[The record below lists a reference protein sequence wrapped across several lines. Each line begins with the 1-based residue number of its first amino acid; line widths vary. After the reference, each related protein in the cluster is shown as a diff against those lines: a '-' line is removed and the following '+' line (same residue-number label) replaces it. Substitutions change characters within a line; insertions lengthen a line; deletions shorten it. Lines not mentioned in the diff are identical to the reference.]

1 MLAEFNSLLESEAK
15 ASRDR
20 DPKALR
26 RVVVGALKPADESQN
41 TKCLGKKILFGRNKV
56 TPMFFRPNSF
66 KSGLT

>member
-26 RVVVGALKPADESQN
+26 RVVVGALKPDESQN
-41 TKCLGKKILFGRNKV
+41 TKALSNLA
-56 TPMFFRPNSF
+56 
-66 KSGLT
+66 